1 MTSSRDRILMA
12 GLQFETPENVS
23 VDFSAA
29 GLGTRYVAWFVDQV
43 FVWILTIALIFVA
56 ACAGVSVQG
65 AEELFRGVDEGD
77 GESAMIIVGLVM
89 LVWGLGSF
97 VYFGACELF
106 MRGQTPGKRMS
117 KIRVVKADGFSL
129 DAPSILIRNVFRVL
143 DQIPALWIVPVLSA
157 RSQRAGDMVAGTVVV
172 SDEQPDLSAVRIE
185 LAERSA
191 LESEFRFQPSSLSN
205 LTDVDMRAVEQL
217 LERWNSL
224 RAEQRE
230 PLLEKITTTLSRKL
244 KVDAPPPDQRL
255 QFAEDLLA
263 AELRRQHRGLG

>member
-1 MTSSRDRILMA
+1 MA

-23 VDFSAA
+23 VDFSPA
-29 GLGTRYVAWFVDQV
+29 GLGTRFVAWFVDQI
-43 FVWILTIALIFVA
+43 FVWILTIALILAA

-65 AEELFRGVDEGD
+65 VEELFRGVDEGD

-89 LVWGLGSF
+89 LIWGLGSF

-106 MRGQTPGKRMS
+106 MRGQTPGKRIS
-117 KIRVVKADGFSL
+117 RIRVVKADGFSL
-129 DAPSILIRNVFRVL
+129 DAPGILIRNVFRVV

-172 SDEQPDLSAVRIE
+172 SDETPNLSSVRIE

-191 LESEFRFQPSSLSN
+191 LESEFRFQQSGLAT
-205 LTDVDMRAVEQL
+205 LTDVDVRGVEQL
-217 LERWNSL
+217 LARWNSM
-224 RAEQRE
+224 ASEQRE
-230 PLLEKITTTLSRKL
+230 MLLEKMTTTLSRKL
-244 KVDAPPPDQRL
+244 NMDPPPPHQRL
-255 QFAEDLLA
+255 RFAEDLLA